1 MPFNFTDFKKNG
13 GKLHFIGC
21 AGAGTG
27 PLAAICLEL
36 GFPCSGSDM
45 ISSELTDSLQKKGL
59 VFHQGHTA
67 KNLPEGNASN
77 LLVIHTSAA
86 APDNPELAE
95 AHKRGIL
102 CMKRGEALAHLGTLF
117 PHTIAVAGSHGKTS
131 VTALTVHILKEIG
144 LNPGY
149 LIGGIVHDSQISG
162 TAGDKKLFVTEV
174 DESDSTN
181 ALFHAETAVVTNVED
196 DHSWSV
202 GGRKALFES
211 FVKFARQSKKLLY
224 VSGANP
230 DRLFDGMNAVRLRS
244 DEWKNF
250 PGWQANWG
258 GFQKQNAYT
267 AIRAVSLALGGLY
280 PEIELFRASLSF
292 PGVERRLSLRFDS
305 PSYRII
311 EDYAH
316 HPTELKASLNAL
328 AETNPNRR
336 LIVIFQ
342 PHRYARLKKYLNE
355 FATILKS
362 TQNPVFLAPVFA
374 AWSDRSDTDS
384 GTLAEKIGA
393 NAHLLS
399 GSWEDQAE
407 QAAKKIRPGDLI
419 AVIGAGDVKEI
430 IEPLR
435 KRIE

>member
-1 MPFNFTDFKKNG
+1 MQFDFTDFKKDG

-45 ISSELTDSLQKKGL
+45 ISSEQTDSLQKKGL
-59 VFHQGHTA
+59 VFHQGHSPL
-67 KNLPEGNASN
+67 NLPDGDPKSI
-77 LLVIHTSAA
+77 LIVHTSAA

-95 AHKRGIL
+95 AHRRGIL
-102 CMKRGEALAHLGTLF
+102 CMKRGEALAHIATLF

-131 VTALTVHILKEIG
+131 VTALIVHILKKIG
-144 LNPGY
+144 RDPGF
-149 LIGGIVHDSQISG
+149 LIGGTVRDSKISG
-162 TAGDKKLFVTEV
+162 TAGNSELFVSEV

-181 ALFHAETAVVTNVED
+181 ALFHAETAVVTNIED

-202 GGRKALFES
+202 GGDQLLFES
-211 FVKFARQSKKLLY
+211 FIKFAGQAQNLLY
-224 VSGANP
+224 VAGPHP
-230 DRLFDGMNAVRLRS
+230 DRLFSGRNARRLEP
-244 DEWKNF
+244 DAWKNIREW
-250 PGWQANWG
+250 PDSWG
-258 GFQKQNAYT
+258 GFQKRNAWT
-267 AIRAVSLALGGLY
+267 AVQAVSLALKGKI
-280 PEIELFRASLSF
+280 PESELIRAALTF

-305 PSYRII
+305 PAYRII

-328 AETNPNRR
+328 RETNPDRR

-342 PHRYARLKKYLNE
+342 PHRYARLKKYLHE
-355 FATILKS
+355 FARILKE
-362 TQNPVFLAPVFA
+362 TNAPVLLAPVFA
-374 AWSDRSDTDS
+374 AWSDRSDIDS
-384 GTLAEKIGA
+384 GTLAKEIGV
-393 NAHLLS
+393 NASLLS
-399 GSWEDQAE
+399 GNWENQAE
-407 QAAKKIRPGDLI
+407 QAAAKIRPGDLI

-435 KRIE
+435 RRLE